1 MRKLSRKTQ
10 TSEMDVDLN
19 SYQLENKPI
28 SASLKENI
36 AIVQN
41 IFNPCDDLHL
51 REFVIGQE
59 HPVSAAIFFIDPA
72 TNYDILQ
79 RDVMEPLLSIMDF
92 PPEGIT
98 INWLMKEKLPMGKVL
113 AGQQWS
119 DVIKNISSG
128 LAGLFIDGLNTMVLI
143 SVFENNSRSIPE
155 PSSETVTRGPQD
167 GFTEDIRRNT
177 ALLRKRLHTPRLAI
191 KQLEVGEITR
201 TRVNLVYLKGIINEN
216 LVTEIEERINRIKID
231 GIVSDGQLEEFLR
244 DSPWSLISTV
254 NSTERP
260 DVLAAALLEGRAGLI
275 FDNTPFCLII
285 PVTMVNLL
293 QSPEDYYD
301 NYWFSSFIR
310 LLRWSAFFTSLL
322 APALYIA
329 VTTFHQELLPTQ
341 LLLSIIISREKVPFP
356 GLVEALVMEMSFEIL
371 REAGVR
377 LPRAFG
383 QTISIVGA
391 IVIGQAA
398 VSAGLVSPAMVVV
411 VSLTAISSFSTPS
424 LSLAN
429 SVRILR
435 FIFMLLAASL
445 GLFGIMVLLS
455 VLVFYLCSVRSF
467 GIPYLSPLAPVSFS
481 DLKDVFIRVPVWMM
495 DKRPRLMGRNDLLR
509 QASGQKPGPPPP
521 EERGEEK

>member
-1 MRKLSRKTQ
+1 MRKIPRKSQ
-10 TSEMDVDLN
+10 IADVG

-28 SASLKENI
+28 SASLEENM
-36 AIVQN
+36 AIIHN
-41 IFNPCDDLHL
+41 IFNPCDDMQL
-51 REFVIGQE
+51 REFSIGHE
-59 HPVSAAIFFIDPA
+59 NSVAATIVFFDPA
-72 TNYDILQ
+72 INYDVLQ
-79 RDVMEPLLSIMDF
+79 RDVMEALFRVRELPAGGISI
-92 PPEGIT
+92 P
-98 INWLMKEKLPMGKVL
+98 WLTQTVLPMGKVL
-113 AGQQWS
+113 VGQQWMEI
-119 DVIKNISSG
+119 IKNLSSG
-128 LAGLFIDGLNTMVLI
+128 LVGLFIEGLNSMILI
-143 SVFENNSRSIPE
+143 SVFEDNSRAISE
-155 PSSETVTRGPQD
+155 PSSETVTRGAQD

-177 ALLRKRLHTPRLAI
+177 ALLRKRLHTPRLAV

-201 TRVNLVYLKGIINEN
+201 TRINLVYLNGIIDDN

-231 GIVSDGQLEEFLR
+231 GIIADGQLEEFLR
-244 DSPWSLISTV
+244 DSPWSLFSTV
-254 NSTERP
+254 KSTERP
-260 DVLAAALLEGRAGLI
+260 DVLAAALLEGRAGLLL
-275 FDNTPFCLII
+275 DNTPFCLII
-285 PVTMVNLL
+285 PTCLVNLL

-310 LLRWSAFFTSLL
+310 LLRWSAFLTSLL

-329 VTTFHQELLPTQ
+329 VTTFHHELLPTQ
-341 LLLSIIISREKVPFP
+341 LLLSIIVSREKVPFP

-377 LPRAFG
+377 LPRSFG

-455 VLVFYLCSVRSF
+455 VIVFHLCSIRSY
-467 GIPYLSPLAPVSFS
+467 GLPYLSPLAPVSFS
-481 DLKDVFIRVPVWMM
+481 DLKDSLIRVPIWMM
-495 DKRPRLMGRNDLLR
+495 DKRPRLLASKNRQR
-509 QASGQKPGPPPP
+509 QAGGQKPAPPSPSSAK
-521 EERGEEK
+521 RGGQ